1 MALFGETPAP
11 PSRLEELKRVLQ
23 RDPTSRQ
30 FLALAEEYRRQGK
43 MRDAIVTL
51 ERGLSIHTSSVAAH
65 VALGKAYQQLERWED
80 AIRSYQNAL
89 KHDRENLV
97 AIRQI
102 AEVYLSVGE
111 KLDAV
116 KKLKLYRGL
125 KPGDREVQELIVRLE
140 AELEPPPSGRF
151 PSGIR
156 PLADATTRGTTPPRA
171 MPLKNVAPPP
181 ESSAPFDLSA
191 EPAWPAPAWE
201 HRTEP
206 IRIVPPEPPREEA
219 KLAAAWGVPEEVF
232 PSAQAL
238 PADEAEAPEV
248 PTRVPSAEAAAFL
261 ETELPAVAEETA
273 AELPPGAPAVPEARE
288 PVLAEEP
295 VHLAPAAALPAF
307 DSGIRRGLALRER
320 YERPQPI
327 EMTLEETAAQPV
339 EQLPFAPPAPVFEPG
354 QVPEEFSEAPAAKE
368 EGPATAAAVPEAEV
382 DRSESPTG
390 PLVTETLAELYRSQ
404 GYLSEAREV
413 YLALAAS
420 ATDPEA
426 SRAYAKRA
434 EALRVSRHHA
444 AVRRRLEGLLTPFPP
459 PPPIATEDLSALLRS
474 LVAEVP
480 GLRAA
485 VLADREGLAVVT
497 EGLRENGES
506 LEVLIAEL
514 TSFVKHVGRSGAE
527 IGGGPLR
534 SLALVGE
541 NGSAIL
547 ANVTSEYALVLEAEP
562 EASLGEVRWAAARA
576 AERLRPAVG

>member
-11 PSRLEELKRVLQ
+11 PSRLEELKRILQ

-43 MRDAIVTL
+43 MRDVIITL

-65 VALGKAYQQLERWED
+65 VALGKSYQHLERWED

-89 KHDRENLV
+89 RYDRENLV

-102 AEVYLSVGE
+102 AEVYQARGD
-111 KLDAV
+111 KLEAL

-125 KPGDREVQELIVRLE
+125 KQGDRDVEETIGRLE
-140 AELEPPPSGRF
+140 RELEAPPPARY
-151 PSGIR
+151 PSEIY
-156 PLADATTRGTTPPRA
+156 PLAADATVRGAPPLHA
-171 MPLKNVAPPP
+171 AAHWEVAPAP
-181 ESSAPFDLSA
+181 ESGAPFDLPS
-191 EPAWPAPAWE
+191 EPGWPAPEWE
-201 HRTEP
+201 RRTEP
-206 IRIVPPEPPREEA
+206 VRVEPPEPQRDEA
-219 KLAAAWGVPEEVF
+219 RTAPISWGAPEEVF
-232 PSAQAL
+232 PSGQA
-238 PADEAEAPEV
+238 PAAGEPEAPEV

-261 ETELPAVAEETA
+261 ETEIPAGPEEDRAVWPAELPAVPIAPESAQGEEP
-273 AELPPGAPAVPEARE
+273 EPEART
-288 PVLAEEP
+288 
-295 VHLAPAAALPAF
+295 APAAGF
-307 DSGIRRGLALRER
+307 DSGLRRRPVIRGR

-327 EMTLEETAAQPV
+327 EMTLEEVAVPLAEAPRPPPAVFQEAAEALPPIPEVDVEAPPPAAQA
-339 EQLPFAPPAPVFEPG
+339 L
-354 QVPEEFSEAPAAKE
+354 EE
-368 EGPATAAAVPEAEV
+368 

-390 PLVTETLAELYRSQ
+390 PLVTETLAELYRAQ

-426 SRAYAKRA
+426 SRAYARKA
-434 EALRVSRHHA
+434 EALRVSRQHA
-444 AVRRRLEGLLTPFPP
+444 AVRRRLESLLTPFPP
-459 PPPIATEDLSALLRS
+459 PAPLATEDLSALLRS
-474 LVAEVP
+474 LVAEIP
-480 GLRAA
+480 GLKAA
-485 VLADREGLAVVT
+485 VLTDREGLPVVT

-534 SLALVGE
+534 SLAVVGE
-541 NGSAIL
+541 KGAAIL

-562 EASLGEVRWAAARA
+562 DAALGEVRWAAARA